1 MLCIAIAPSLKY
13 LHSHLF
19 WSYFGSEFSLHGVI
33 NFFFFAERIEL
44 NIFPTFSTSW
54 QWQRHCS
61 DSVSNTSLGSITTS
75 MPASRTFTYP
85 SSSMTSGAAASTQAA
100 STPAAATPAASTPA
114 ASTSSAGRPSF
125 YSLNRTFCDIEQMER
140 LMNLFIKNDKTI
152 ILFWLQ

>member
-1 MLCIAIAPSLKY
+1 MLCYVWHHP
-13 LHSHLF
+13 
-19 WSYFGSEFSLHGVI
+19 WSIFIHICFEATLALSFLCTGLLI
-33 NFFFFAERIEL
+33 FFYFAERIEL